1 MTTLTTDQGL
11 ILPAS
16 SDADN
21 VPTSFTSYNTGVESR
36 LLKRYLSS
44 ADRTARNPTPTTN
57 EFSILDSTGA
67 LERYTGSAWDHP
79 FPSLPRGIMGTPTTT
94 GSDGTASSG
103 TTETRDAVLG
113 NFTFTSAGTTRRY
126 RVVWTGQLGTSV
138 SNDLFVV
145 NLRDG
150 GASTPTAA
158 STLIARGQ
166 KRFTQSGGTG
176 EETMMVSGTFTASA
190 GTRTISM
197 FVVRSNGTGTATPK
211 STRELYVED
220 VGLA

>member
-1 MTTLTTDQGL
+1 VTTLTTDQGL
-11 ILPAS
+11 ILPVA

-36 LLKRYLSS
+36 LAKRYLSA
-44 ADRTARNPTPTTN
+44 ADRTTRNPTPT
-57 EFSILDSTGA
+57 EGELSYLVSTGEYE
-67 LERYTGSAWDHP
+67 LYDGSAWGHP
-79 FPSLPRGIMGTPTTT
+79 FPTLSRGAMATPTTT
-94 GSDGTASSG
+94 GSDGTATSG

-113 NFTFTSAGTTRRY
+113 NFAFTSAGTTRRY
-126 RVVWTGQLGTSV
+126 RVTWTGQLGVSV
-138 SNDLFVV
+138 ANDLFVV

-176 EETMMVSGTFTASA
+176 EETMVVTGTFTASA
-190 GTRTISM
+190 GTRTISA
-197 FVVRSNGTGTATPK
+197 FTVRSSGTGTATPK
-211 STRELYVED
+211 NTRELYVED
-220 VGLA
+220 IGLA